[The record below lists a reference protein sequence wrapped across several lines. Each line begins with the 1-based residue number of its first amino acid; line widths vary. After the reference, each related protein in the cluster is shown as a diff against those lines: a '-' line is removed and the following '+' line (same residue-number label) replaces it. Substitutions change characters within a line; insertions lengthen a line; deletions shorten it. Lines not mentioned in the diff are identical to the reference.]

1 MPSQSHLHELYV
13 RYTMNPFS
21 KLRSQ
26 IQSRVFDEGI
36 YEMARQF
43 NVEAVVR
50 ARNVDNGG
58 SSMDGLSWM

>member
-1 MPSQSHLHELYV
+1 
-13 RYTMNPFS
+13 MNPFS
-21 KLRSQ
+21 KLRSP